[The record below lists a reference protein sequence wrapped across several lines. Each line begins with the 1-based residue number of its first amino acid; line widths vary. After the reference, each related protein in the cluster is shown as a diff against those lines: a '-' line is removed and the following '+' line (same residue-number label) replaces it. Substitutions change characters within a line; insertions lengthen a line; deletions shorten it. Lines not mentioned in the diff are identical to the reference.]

1 MLVYNLLHL
10 VDEIKYRAT
19 GEWWLSDR
27 GFVALVYIYKWAQ
40 YFWLSGSLWMS
51 FSVFIQI
58 YKLLTANKQ
67 TKRYQPPTRKRVIR
81 DSTIILI
88 ISGVVAAPI
97 TVLWWVYNNEDTWL
111 DREYNIIRWTGY
123 IPVLFIPTLLIT
135 GMCIGVWRNKLLP
148 RKNARYRSLTMFF
161 ARLLASA
168 YLMAIGYSIEISS
181 WYWPT
186 NSDKALTMWMYS
198 KSILY
203 LFGLFQVCLAL
214 TKKDIRDA
222 FVDMWCCCRRNGVT
236 RSSTTSGRT
245 ARPTGEESYEPE
257 ADDYDV
263 EPSTGNDVT
272 ALVENSASVENSSIP
287 KEDIHPN
294 ENDDNEAN
302 TSAFVESVDLN
313 EGTVMEDGGD
323 AMLEGTVV
331 EDVDDGIAV
340 VTM

>member
-1 MLVYNLLHL
+1 
-10 VDEIKYRAT
+10 
-19 GEWWLSDR
+19 
-27 GFVALVYIYKWAQ
+27 
-40 YFWLSGSLWMS
+40 MS
-51 FSVFIQI
+51 FSVFVQI

-67 TKRYQPPTRKRVIR
+67 TKRYQPPTRKRVII

-88 ISGVVAAPI
+88 ISGVVAASI
-97 TVLWWVYNNEDTWL
+97 TVLWWVYGHEETWSE
-111 DREYNIIRWTGY
+111 RAYSIINWTAY
-123 IPVLFIPTLLIT
+123 IPTLFIPTLVIT

-148 RKNARYRSLTMFF
+148 RKNARYRSLAMFF

-168 YLMAIGYSIEISS
+168 YLMAIGNAIEISS
-181 WYWPT
+181 YYWPT
-186 NSDKALTMWMYS
+186 NSDKALNMWMYS

-222 FVDMWCCCRRNGVT
+222 FVDMWCCCRRQDNGVT

-263 EPSTGNDVT
+263 EPSTVNDVT
-272 ALVENSASVENSSIP
+272 ALVENSASVENSSVL
-287 KEDIHPN
+287 KVDTHPN
-294 ENDDNEAN
+294 ANDDNEAN

-331 EDVDDGIAV
+331 EDVDDAIAV